1 MTFEQLGLSA
11 QILRAVEGRGYTIP
25 TPVQSQ
31 TISHVLARRDL
42 LACAQTGT
50 GKTAAFALPILQRLS
65 QASSDRGARKIRAL
79 VLSPTRELAAQ
90 ITQSF
95 QAYGRFTG
103 LRSTA
108 VFGGVAQGPQVR
120 ALQQG
125 IDVLIA
131 TPGRLLDLMNQGWV
145 DLSRIET
152 LVLDESDRMLDMG
165 FLPDVRRVIAQL
177 PARRQTIMFSATLP
191 ESIERLAAGITR
203 EPVRIRIAPPRNET
217 PLIEQSVYFVAKA
230 HKSRMLTAIL
240 SAPEIARALVFTRT
254 KRGADRVAEQLNKA
268 GIRAAAMHGNKSQSA
283 RQRTLA
289 DFRTNRTSILV
300 ATDIAARGIDVTGI
314 SHVLNYDL
322 PEEPETY
329 VHRIGRTGRAGAT
342 GIAVSFCDAAE
353 RPYLQAIQRLIRQTL
368 PQGAELALGTL
379 AAQPVQAT
387 RTESADSTVERSRSV
402 QAKRPRARTVMHA
415 GQRSH
420 RTSHNARRPRRP
432 YSSRSA

>member
-11 QILRAVEGRGYTIP
+11 QLLRSVEGRGYSVP

-31 TISHVLARRDL
+31 AIPHVLAHRDL

-65 QASSDRGARKIRAL
+65 PTGPRRGPRGIRAL

-95 QAYGRFTG
+95 QAYGRSTG
-103 LRSTA
+103 VRAAA

-125 IDVLIA
+125 VDVLIA
-131 TPGRLLDLMNQGWV
+131 TPGRLLDLISQGCV
-145 DLSRIET
+145 DLSGVET

-165 FLPDVRRVIAQL
+165 FLPDVRRVIGRL
-177 PARRQTIMFSATLP
+177 PTRRQTILFSATLP
-191 ESIERLAAGITR
+191 EPIEKLAAAITR
-203 EPVRIRIAPPRNET
+203 EPVRIRIVSPRNET

-240 SAPEIARALVFTRT
+240 AAPEITRALVFTRT

-268 GIRAAAMHGNKSQSA
+268 GIHAAAMHGNKSQSA

-289 DFRTNRTSILV
+289 DFRSNRTSILV

-368 PQGAELALGTL
+368 PLGAELALGTPPS
-379 AAQPVQAT
+379 QPARAT
-387 RTESADSTVERSRSV
+387 RSESTESTA
-402 QAKRPRARTVMHA
+402 ARPRSARPERRRAKAVIHA

-420 RTSHNARRPRRP
+420 RTSHKARRLRRP
-432 YSSRSA
+432 FSSPSA

>member
-1 MTFEQLGLSA
+1 MSFEQMGLAA
-11 QILRAVEGRGYTIP
+11 QMLRAVAGQGYTIP

-31 TISHVLARRDL
+31 AIPHVLSGRDL

-65 QASSDRGARKIRAL
+65 QAGPPPRVGRCIRAL
-79 VLSPTRELAAQ
+79 VLAPTRELAVQ

-95 QAYGRFTG
+95 QAYGRFTA
-103 LRSTA
+103 LRVAA

-120 ALQQG
+120 ALEQG
-125 IDVLIA
+125 LDILVA

-145 DLSRIET
+145 DLSAVQT

-177 PARRQTIMFSATLP
+177 PERRQTVMFSATLP
-191 ESIERLAAGITR
+191 EPIEKLAAAITR
-203 EPVRIRIAPPRNET
+203 EPMRIRIAPPKTEV
-217 PLIEQSVYFVAKA
+217 PLIEQSVYFVAKSL
-230 HKSRMLTAIL
+230 KSRLLTAFL
-240 SAPEIARALVFTRT
+240 SAPDITRALIFTRT
-254 KRGADRVAEQLNKA
+254 KRGADRVAEHLNRA
-268 GIRAAAMHGNKSQSA
+268 GIPAAAMHGNKTQA
-283 RQRTLA
+283 TRQRTLA
-289 DFRTNRTSILV
+289 DFKSSRTTILV

-353 RPYLQAIQRLIRQTL
+353 RPYLQAIQKLIRQTV
-368 PQGAELALGTL
+368 PLGTEPELVSL
-379 AAQPVQAT
+379 AAQPVPASRAGSAMAT
-387 RTESADSTVERSRSV
+387 VA
-402 QAKRPRARTVMHA
+402 RPRYAARKRSPAQVTVHA
-415 GQRSH
+415 GHRPQRTKRS
-420 RTSHNARRPRRP
+420 SRRPKAAYRRAP
-432 YSSRSA
+432 